1 MRKRA
6 VVLVLSLLILC
17 LVPIQIFAIETNQ
30 AANSQIEPMWVN
42 IIEFTNSFDISDS
55 GLVEFDTVLYA
66 RSDINKVVIN
76 ASIQQ
81 YSNGS
86 WQTINSWSSTSY
98 SNSGY
103 LNQKW
108 YVMSDYYY
116 RLVST
121 GAVYQNGTLV
131 EQTSYTSPSYW
142 Y

>member
-6 VVLVLSLLILC
+6 AVLVLTLLILC
-17 LVPIQIFAIETNQ
+17 LVPMQILAMETNL
-30 AANSQIEPMWVN
+30 AKNSPIGPMWVN

-55 GLVEFDTVLYA
+55 GLFEFDTVLYA

-86 WQTINSWSSTSY
+86 WQTIKSWSSTSY

-121 GAVYQNGTLV
+121 GAVYQNGELV
-131 EQTSYTSPSYW
+131 EQTSYTGPSYW